1 MISFNL
7 TGIIILSNL
16 ILSCNLRQHHEA
28 ASYRSGGWLRDLR
41 ISGVPDLPI
50 LGIELFG
57 LHVFQVLRDGVLE
70 HGLTVTTGIK
80 AAREA
85 TEEQEAQMDLD
96 MIVERFVA
104 GCMVIAKWAET
115 QHLSRLTTY
124 SC

>member
-1 MISFNL
+1 MIFFNL

-16 ILSCNLRQHHEA
+16 ILSCNLCQHCGA
-28 ASYRSGGWLRDLR
+28 AGYHSGGWLRDFGV
-41 ISGVPDLPI
+41 SGVLDLPV

-57 LHVFQVLRDGVLE
+57 LLIFRVLHDGMLE

-85 TEEQEAQMDLD
+85 TEEREVQVDPD

-104 GCMVIAKWAET
+104 GRMVIAKWAKPGVY
-115 QHLSRLTTY
+115 QG
-124 SC
+124 

>member
-16 ILSCNLRQHHEA
+16 ILSCNLCQHCEVA
-28 ASYRSGGWLRDLR
+28 GYRSSGRLWNFR
-41 ISGVPDLPI
+41 ISRVLDLPV

-57 LHVFQVLRDGVLE
+57 LHVFRVLHDGVLE

-85 TEEQEAQMDLD
+85 TEEREAQVDPD
-96 MIVERFVA
+96 MIVEPFVA
-104 GCMVIAKWAET
+104 GCMVIAKWAKPGVY
-115 QHLSRLTTY
+115 RG
-124 SC
+124 

>member
-16 ILSCNLRQHHEA
+16 ILSCNLRQHCETA
-28 ASYRSGGWLRDLR
+28 GYCSSGRLWDF
-41 ISGVPDLPI
+41 GVSRVPNLPI

-57 LHVFQVLRDGVLE
+57 LLVFQVLRDGVLE

-85 TEEQEAQMDLD
+85 TEEREAQVDLD

-104 GCMVIAKWAET
+104 GRMVIAKWAKP
-115 QHLSRLTTY
+115 SIYRG
-124 SC
+124 

>member
-16 ILSCNLRQHHEA
+16 ILSCNLHQHCEA
-28 ASYRSGGWLRDLR
+28 AGYRSGRWLRDFG
-41 ISGVPDLPI
+41 ISGVPDLPV

-57 LHVFQVLRDGVLE
+57 LHVFRVLRDGMLE

-85 TEEQEAQMDLD
+85 TEEREAQMDPD

-104 GCMVIAKWAET
+104 GHMVITKWAEPGIY
-115 QHLSRLTTY
+115 RG
-124 SC
+124 

>member
-16 ILSCNLRQHHEA
+16 ILSCNLRQHCEA
-28 ASYRSGGWLRDLR
+28 AGYRSGGWIRDFR
-41 ISGVPDLPI
+41 VSGVPDLPI

-57 LHVFQVLRDGVLE
+57 LLVFRVLRDGMLE

-85 TEEQEAQMDLD
+85 TEE
-96 MIVERFVA
+96 
-104 GCMVIAKWAET
+104 
-115 QHLSRLTTY
+115 
-124 SC
+124 

>member
-16 ILSCNLRQHHEA
+16 ILSCNLHQHCEVAGYHL
-28 ASYRSGGWLRDLR
+28 GGRLWDFR
-41 ISGVPDLPI
+41 ISGVPDLPA
-50 LGIELFG
+50 LWIELFG
-57 LHVFQVLRDGVLE
+57 LHVFRVLHDGMLE

-96 MIVERFVA
+96 VIVERFVA
-104 GCMVIAKWAET
+104 GHMVIAKWAKPGVY
-115 QHLSRLTTY
+115 RG
-124 SC
+124 